1 MSQFTVEEEEGED
14 EDEKED
20 EEEDAEEEAEEGEDG
35 EVEEIEEEEEE
46 GGVVVDAASVVVV
59 GAVAATVAVATAAAV
74 GTLEHPPSS
83 PSFPSTT
90 STIPTTSSSCCCCC
104 SFQDKTATCTGM
116 RTHVMVLN
124 ESCSVRPDTRFAA
137 ITPRGDMR
145 MAGMPMARAEEEKDR
160 RMERGR
166 MKEGVRESRRE
177 RARARVE
184 QWAPRDDAV
193 RRSVKD
199 YSRRV
204 YGGCTARTRSRRV
217 RAPVVKSIA
226 SASPYLRLH
235 PAVIPAR
242 AISDAAPAWTGVAP
256 TQAEERP
263 GTTT

>member
-1 MSQFTVEEEEGED
+1 MVCLLCSLFSPPNDACSTKARSGVSQFTVEEEEGED

-35 EVEEIEEEEEE
+35 EVEETEEEEEE

-59 GAVAATVAVATAAAV
+59 GAVAATVAVATAAAAS
-74 GTLEHPPSS
+74 TLEHTPSS
-83 PSFPSTT
+83 PCFPSTT
-90 STIPTTSSSCCCCC
+90 STTSTTPTISSSCCCCC
-104 SFQDKTATCTGM
+104 SFQDRTATCTGM

-204 YGGCTARTRSRRV
+204 
-217 RAPVVKSIA
+217 
-226 SASPYLRLH
+226 
-235 PAVIPAR
+235 
-242 AISDAAPAWTGVAP
+242 
-256 TQAEERP
+256 
-263 GTTT
+263 